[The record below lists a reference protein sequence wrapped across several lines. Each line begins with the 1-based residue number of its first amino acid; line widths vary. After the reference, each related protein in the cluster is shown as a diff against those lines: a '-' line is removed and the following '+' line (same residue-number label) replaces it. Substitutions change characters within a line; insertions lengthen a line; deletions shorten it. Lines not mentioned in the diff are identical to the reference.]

1 MSESEALLHSIEE
14 ALGLLQDR
22 TAPPA
27 RQALVTQPLSSLLEK
42 CQQTSAEIA
51 ARPPEPIRTI
61 HHFACTGGTLFSK
74 CLAVMPNTQLLSE
87 VDPLSPLMRSLVF
100 APSDLILH
108 LQHGRW
114 TAGPDVLGDVFLA
127 GLQVLYDHSNTNG
140 TRLVLRDHTH
150 SHFCTGAK
158 IPDRPTFQALIAQK
172 FPALSVVTVRH
183 PLDSFLSLKY
193 QGWVQ
198 FSPQTLDE
206 YCKRYLVFLEY
217 YEGVAVFKYEDFVA
231 DTDKTLAA
239 ICAVLQVPFVPD
251 VLDLLSVVGLTGD
264 SGRGGLVIEKHARRP
279 VPEEVAAE
287 CLSSAA
293 YATLCA
299 RLGYDPDS
307 RAQ

>member
-42 CQQTSAEIA
+42 CQHTSAEIA

-87 VDPLSPLMRSLVF
+87 VDPLSTMRDLMF

-108 LQHGRW
+108 LRHNLRPV
-114 TAGPDVLGDVFLA
+114 PDETLVSLFLA
-127 GLQVLYDHSNTNG
+127 GLQVLYDHSNTTG

-150 SHFCTGAK
+150 SHFCTGAE
-158 IPDRPTFQALIAQK
+158 IPDRPTFQAVIAQK
-172 FPALSVVTVRH
+172 FPILSVVTVRH
-183 PLDSFLSLKY
+183 PLDSFLSLRY
-193 QGWVQ
+193 QKWDL
-198 FSPQTLDE
+198 FLPRTFDE
-206 YCKRYLVFLEY
+206 YCKRYLAFLTC
-217 YEGVAVFKYEDFVA
+217 YEGVEVFKYEDFIA

-307 RAQ
+307 QAQ

>member
-1 MSESEALLHSIEE
+1 MSESEALLRSIEE

-22 TAPPA
+22 AGPPA
-27 RQALVTQPLSSLLEK
+27 QRALVTQPLSSLLEK
-42 CQQTSAEIA
+42 CQQTSMEIA

-114 TAGPDVLGDVFLA
+114 SAGADVLGDVFLA
-127 GLQVLYDHSNTNG
+127 GLQVLYDRSNKNG

-158 IPDRPTFQALIAQK
+158 IPDRVTFQALIAQR
-172 FPALSVVTVRH
+172 FPTLSVVTVRH
-183 PLDSFLSLKY
+183 PLDSFLSLKF
-193 QGWVQ
+193 QGWIQ
-198 FSPQTLDE
+198 FSPQTFDE
-206 YCKRYLVFLEY
+206 YCKRYLVFLDAYQGGE
-217 YEGVAVFKYEDFVA
+217 VFKYEDFVT

-239 ICAVLQVPFVPD
+239 ICAVLQLPFMPD

-264 SGRGGLVIEKHARRP
+264 SGRGGLVIEKRARRP
-279 VPEEVAAE
+279 VPEDVAAE
-287 CLSSAA
+287 CLTSSA
-293 YATLCA
+293 YTTLCV

-307 RAQ
+307 QAQ